1 MEEEILLG
9 RVNRAVEK
17 SLGVSLTSDVRIYGK
32 QEYLDNLA
40 KAHPNSYLGI
50 LEEVSG
56 VILKEPD
63 YACYDEEENIF
74 YFMETYWKNGSLVGV
89 EAKVVPEGKQKRWVF
104 HSLRTIPSSWDRNY
118 IKIRKRG

>member
-50 LEEVSG
+50 LEEVSA

-104 HSLRTIPSSWDRNY
+104 HSLRTIPSPWDRNY